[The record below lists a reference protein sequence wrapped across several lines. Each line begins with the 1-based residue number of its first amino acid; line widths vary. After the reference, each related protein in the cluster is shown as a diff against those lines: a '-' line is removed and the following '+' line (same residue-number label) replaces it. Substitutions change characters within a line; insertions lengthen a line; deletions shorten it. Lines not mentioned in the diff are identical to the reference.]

1 MDYGLQQIITHQQ
14 VEHPSPF
21 SRLVRVIAIQR
32 PVATLHRLHLRLKCF
47 KDLEDQTARDW
58 NVLFSIY
65 IYMYVYIYILIC
77 IYIYTYAYMNHPTT
91 VLGCCT

>member
-65 IYMYVYIYILIC
+65 MCMYIYILIC
-77 IYIYTYAYMNHPTT
+77 IYLHMHI
-91 VLGCCT
+91 

>member
-65 IYMYVYIYILIC
+65 IYMYVYIYI
-77 IYIYTYAYMNHPTT
+77 Y
-91 VLGCCT
+91 